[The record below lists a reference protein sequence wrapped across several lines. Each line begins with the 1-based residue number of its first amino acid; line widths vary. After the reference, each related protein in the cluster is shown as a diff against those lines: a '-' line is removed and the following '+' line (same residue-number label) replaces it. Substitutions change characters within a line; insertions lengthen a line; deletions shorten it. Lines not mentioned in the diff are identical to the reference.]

1 MSVSFKPGDLVR
13 IKRTFAFVRCVNIAS
28 ADWFDFHAD
37 QIGLY
42 LHWAASKH
50 SGAAQLALVLVG
62 ETKCY
67 VDEAD
72 IERLPVNE

>member
-13 IKRTFAFVRCVNIAS
+13 IKRTFVFVRCVNIAS

-42 LHWAASKH
+42 LHGGERGAWGIVAAR
-50 SGAAQLALVLVG
+50 VLVG

-67 VDEAD
+67 VDEED

>member
-1 MSVSFKPGDLVR
+1 VNFKPGDLIR
-13 IKRTFAFVRCVNIAS
+13 IKRPFTFVRCVNIAS

-37 QIGLY
+37 QVGLY
-42 LHWAASKH
+42 LKWRASKH
-50 SGAAQLALVLVG
+50 SGAVQLALILVG

-72 IERLPVNE
+72 IELIPSTE